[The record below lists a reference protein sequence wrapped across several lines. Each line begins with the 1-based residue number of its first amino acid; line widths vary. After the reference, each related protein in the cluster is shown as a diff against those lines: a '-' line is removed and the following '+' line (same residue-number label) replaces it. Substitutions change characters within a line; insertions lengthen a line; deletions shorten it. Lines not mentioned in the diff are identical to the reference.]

1 VRLTSRKATFFPLK
15 KWRRFRKMDRGEP
28 TMGLRT
34 FAIATTVALFAIPG
48 LATAQNPSSE
58 KDKIPLSL
66 DYYRVQCGI
75 LSREGLPKGTNSRLT
90 RAGDCQLTI
99 TVSDADVT
107 TLNFTGKIDNQKITW
122 SFEGDAKSNVFKQ
135 LAPQAGGKFI
145 RGEVNRGGLACF
157 VPFDLQGLDDTE
169 SIVCYRRAT
178 LQRIYG
184 KNFPMP

>member
-1 VRLTSRKATFFPLK
+1 
-15 KWRRFRKMDRGEP
+15 MDRGEP
-28 TMGLRT
+28 AMGLQT
-34 FAIATTVALFAIPG
+34 FMIAMTVALFAIPG

-58 KDKIPLSL
+58 RDKIPLGL

-75 LSREGLPKGTNSRLT
+75 LSREGLPAGANPRLT
-90 RAGDCQLTI
+90 QAGDCQLTI
-99 TVSDADVT
+99 AVSDADVT

-135 LAPQAGGKFI
+135 LAPQTGGKFI
-145 RGEVNRGGLACF
+145 RGEMKRGGLACF

-169 SIVCYRRAT
+169 SLVCYRRAT
-178 LQRIYG
+178 LRRIYG

>member
-1 VRLTSRKATFFPLK
+1 
-15 KWRRFRKMDRGEP
+15 
-28 TMGLRT
+28 MGLR
-34 FAIATTVALFAIPG
+34 ALMISTTVALFAISG
-48 LATAQNPSSE
+48 LATAQPSQE
-58 KDKIPLSL
+58 DKIALSF

-75 LSREGLPKGTNSRLT
+75 LSREGANPRLT

-145 RGEVNRGGLACF
+145 RGELKRGGLACF

-169 SIVCYRRAT
+169 SLVCYRRAT
-178 LQRIYG
+178 LRRIYG